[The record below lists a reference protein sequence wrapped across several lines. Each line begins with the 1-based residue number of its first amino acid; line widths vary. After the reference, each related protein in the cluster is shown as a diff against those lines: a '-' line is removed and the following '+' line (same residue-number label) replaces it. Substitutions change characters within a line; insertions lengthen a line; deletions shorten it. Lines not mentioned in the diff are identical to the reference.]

1 MGTLGTSLA
10 RRDNALNFVRL
21 LLATSVIVWHTY
33 PVLAVEPGWPASLIG
48 SGAVNGFFAISGYL
62 IAGSRLRLP
71 FGRYLWKRFIRIYP
85 GFWVALLIT
94 AFVLAPIAG
103 ALTGTAYSLGT
114 GVNYVAQN
122 VTLWIGEQTIGQTL
136 TTVPHAQVWNASLW
150 TLFYEFTAYLL
161 IGFALSIPLVR
172 RHLASFALGATV
184 LLSIGAGM
192 EVGAEWPAPFDLALG
207 GFRLWSFFAAGALV
221 YALRDH
227 VRVSPAVGAISFIV
241 LVVTYLAGFEG
252 WLSPL
257 PLSVFLLWLGAS
269 LPMRLGS
276 VNDISYGMYVYAFPI
291 QQMLVILL
299 GTEVPPW
306 LFMIATAAC
315 TAPFALASWH
325 LVEKPTMRLRFPK
338 RSSASSVTKRQATT
352 TPGRQ
357 APAP

>member
-1 MGTLGTSLA
+1 M
-10 RRDNALNFVRL
+10 
-21 LLATSVIVWHTY
+21 
-33 PVLAVEPGWPASLIG
+33 
-48 SGAVNGFFAISGYL
+48 
-62 IAGSRLRLP
+62 
-71 FGRYLWKRFIRIYP
+71 
-85 GFWVALLIT
+85 ALLIT
-94 AFVLAPIAG
+94 GFVLAPIAG
-103 ALTGTAYSLGT
+103 ALTGMAYSLGA
-114 GVNYVAQN
+114 GVNYIAQN

-161 IGFALSIPLVR
+161 IGFALSIPFVR

-192 EVGAEWPAPFDLALG
+192 EMGADWPAPFDLALG

-221 YALRDH
+221 YALRDR
-227 VRVSPAVGAISFIV
+227 VRVSPVVGAVSCLV
-241 LVVTYLAGFEG
+241 LAATYSAGVAE
-252 WLSPL
+252 WLSQL

-276 VNDISYGMYVYAFPI
+276 VNDISYGMYIYAFPI

-325 LVEKPTMRLRFPK
+325 LVEKPAMRLRRAR
-338 RSSASSVTKRQATT
+338 RSSEPTSTNGPVSADPNRHM
-352 TPGRQ
+352 
-357 APAP
+357 PAP